1 MEDLQLQLQNFKQN
15 LENNFQDTLQY
26 NIINDQ
32 KIILQYLD
40 KVATEFQLKFGDWNS
55 IFLLWAALGS
65 QNIIKTK

>member
-1 MEDLQLQLQNFKQN
+1 MEDLQLQIQNFKQN

-55 IFLLWAALGS
+55 IFLLWATLES
-65 QNIIKTK
+65 QNIIKIK